1 MDIDELIG
9 KRFGHLLV
17 IEKIDNYNQTGRP
30 KYKCLCD
37 CGNYCYY
44 SKAVLVNSIVQS
56 CGCVKC
62 ELKKLK
68 QNRVGEKYGKLE
80 IIEMLPKGY
89 VRCICECG
97 EQNVTLIYSIIRGTT
112 KSCGCIERES
122 RYNRQN
128 HEKDLT
134 GMTFG
139 HLTVIEKTD
148 KRYSN
153 GGVGWLC
160 ECDCGKRKI
169 IRSGNLLRGK
179 TRSCGCNKISKYE
192 ELVESILDEL
202 NIKYEREYRFSECRN
217 HFPLPFDFYIE
228 LGEKRFCIEC
238 QGQQHYIPVDHFGGK
253 ERFKTL
259 VLNDN
264 IKKQFCENN
273 NITLIC
279 LPYTLSNDEA
289 RRILNNNL
297 NPVTITVA

>member
-1 MDIDELIG
+1 LDIDELIG
-9 KRFGHLLV
+9 KRFGDLIV
-17 IEKIDNYNQTGRP
+17 VEKIDNYQQTGRP

-37 CGNYCYY
+37 CGEYCYY
-44 SKAVLVNSIVQS
+44 SKSILLKDIVQS
-56 CGCVKC
+56 CGCNDRHPKPKV
-62 ELKKLK
+62 
-68 QNRVGEKYGKLE
+68 NRVGEKYGKLE
-80 IIEMLPKGY
+80 IIEMLPLGH

-97 EQNVTLIYSIIRGTT
+97 ERSIASAANLICGAT
-112 KSCGCIERES
+112 KSCGCLERES

-148 KRYSN
+148 KRYAN
-153 GGVGWLC
+153 GNVGWLC

-217 HFPLPFDFYIE
+217 HFPLPF
-228 LGEKRFCIEC
+228 
-238 QGQQHYIPVDHFGGK
+238 
-253 ERFKTL
+253 
-259 VLNDN
+259 
-264 IKKQFCENN
+264 
-273 NITLIC
+273 
-279 LPYTLSNDEA
+279 
-289 RRILNNNL
+289 
-297 NPVTITVA
+297 